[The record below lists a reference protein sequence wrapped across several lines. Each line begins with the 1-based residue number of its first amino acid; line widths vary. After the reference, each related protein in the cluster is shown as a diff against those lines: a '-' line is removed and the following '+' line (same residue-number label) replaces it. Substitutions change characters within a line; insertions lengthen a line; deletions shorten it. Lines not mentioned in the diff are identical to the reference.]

1 MNLFSQRGQ
10 SKLEY
15 ALIISL
21 VAIAALIALAFLTPQ
36 INALFKTAANLNP
49 AATAEEDALTTEQIL
64 ADFQARIQAYYA
76 QYGRYPRTWSPYNFT
91 DIGLDPADWSLP
103 INGLYFSPHGSEV
116 GISNRAGDDLQ
127 VYVDDLAGNTLHL
140 YDGWNIWCQVNTPT
154 CYYHTVE
161 DGNEVDIDTLR
172 AIKSP

>member
-76 QYGRYPRTWSPYNFT
+76 QYGRYPRTWIPYNFT
-91 DIGLDPADWSLP
+91 DIGLDPADQW
-103 INGLYFSPHGSEV
+103 FV
-116 GISNRAGDDLQ
+116 FQ
-127 VYVDDLAGNTLHL
+127 
-140 YDGWNIWCQVNTPT
+140 PT
-154 CYYHTVE
+154 
-161 DGNEVDIDTLR
+161 R
-172 AIKSP
+172 Q